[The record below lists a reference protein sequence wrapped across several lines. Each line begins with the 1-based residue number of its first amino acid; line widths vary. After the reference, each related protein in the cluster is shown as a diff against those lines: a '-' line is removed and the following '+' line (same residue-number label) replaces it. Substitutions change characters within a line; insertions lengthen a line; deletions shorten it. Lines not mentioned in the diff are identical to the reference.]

1 VTWLV
6 IVALAAVAAAALLF
20 PLMRR
25 RGTEAS
31 RADYD
36 REIYRDQL
44 AELERD
50 KVRGIISEAEA
61 KSARAEIAR
70 RMLAT
75 ERIDEAD
82 TAPPRGTRPFAVA
95 IAVAAPILAVA
106 LYVATGSPE
115 IPGLP
120 LAARHAGETG
130 DSGARS
136 ELTQRVTTLAQR
148 LQQNPDDLEGWLLLA
163 RSLTALERHGEA
175 ATAWRQAMRLSGN
188 DAETAGSMAES
199 LVQAANGVVTPEA
212 RATLE
217 RVRAVEPFD
226 PRALFYLGLAEAQA
240 GNAAAALQMWTDL
253 VAVSPENAP
262 WLSTVRA
269 RIRQTAAE
277 ARIDPATI
285 KPSADAE
292 RFAAAASQAPRGPS
306 AADVEAMQRLSPEER
321 QQAIRGM
328 VEGLAARLEAQPNDA
343 EGWRRLGRAWRT
355 LGERD
360 KAKAAYAKAA
370 ELMPERI
377 DVLSDYAGAL
387 LDGVAGETLPPDF
400 TAIMRR
406 ILALDPNHGD
416 ALWFTGLAESQAGN
430 KDAAAAHW
438 EKLLTRLPSES
449 REHAEVKQR
458 LDQLKAAN

>member
-1 VTWLV
+1 
-6 IVALAAVAAAALLF
+6 
-20 PLMRR
+20 M
-25 RGTEAS
+25 
-31 RADYD
+31 
-36 REIYRDQL
+36 
-44 AELERD
+44 
-50 KVRGIISEAEA
+50 
-61 KSARAEIAR
+61 
-70 RMLAT
+70 
-75 ERIDEAD
+75 
-82 TAPPRGTRPFAVA
+82 
-95 IAVAAPILAVA
+95 
-106 LYVATGSPE
+106 
-115 IPGLP
+115 
-120 LAARHAGETG
+120 
-130 DSGARS
+130 
-136 ELTQRVTTLAQR
+136 AQR

-175 ATAWRQAMRLSGN
+175 VTAWRQAVRLSGN
-188 DAETAGSMAES
+188 DAENAGSLAES
-199 LVQAANGVVTPEA
+199 LVQSANGVVTPEA

-217 RVRAVEPFD
+217 RVRAAEPFD

-253 VAVSPENAP
+253 IAVSPANAP

-285 KPSADAE
+285 KPSADAA

-306 AADVEAMQRLSPEER
+306 AADVEAMQRMPPEQR

-328 VEGLAARLEAQPNDA
+328 VEGLAARLEAQPNDP

-370 ELMPERI
+370 ELMPDRV

-400 TAIMRR
+400 VAVMRR

-416 ALWFTGLAESQAGN
+416 ALWFIGLAEAQAGN
-430 KDAAAAHW
+430 KDAAAALW
-438 EKLLTRLPSES
+438 EKLLARLPSES
-449 REHAEVKQR
+449 REHAEVRQR
-458 LDQLKAAN
+458 LDSLKAAN

>member
-6 IVALAAVAAAALLF
+6 IVALTAVAAAALLF

-25 RGTEAS
+25 RGAEAS
-31 RADYD
+31 RAAYD
-36 REIYRDQL
+36 REVYRDQL

-50 KVRGIISEAEA
+50 KARGIISETEA

-75 ERIDEAD
+75 ERDDEIGA
-82 TAPPRGTRPFAVA
+82 APPRGTPSFAIA
-95 IAVAAPILAVA
+95 MAVAAPILAVA

-120 LAARHAGETG
+120 LAERHVGESEGTAG
-130 DSGARS
+130 RS
-136 ELTQRVTTLAQR
+136 ELTQRVATLAQR

-163 RSLTALERHGEA
+163 RSLTALERHAEA
-175 ATAWRQAMRLSGN
+175 ATAWRQVMRLSGN
-188 DAETAGSMAES
+188 DAEHTGELAES

-212 RATLE
+212 RAALE
-217 RVRAVEPFD
+217 RIRAAQPFD

-240 GNAAAALQMWTDL
+240 GNAAAALQLWTDL
-253 VAVSPENAP
+253 IAVSPPDAP
-262 WLSTVRA
+262 WLATVRV

-277 ARIDPATI
+277 ARIDPASI
-285 KPSADAE
+285 KPSA
-292 RFAAAASQAPRGPS
+292 AAAQIAEAAQRAPRGPS
-306 AADVEAMQRLSPEER
+306 AADVDAMQRMSPEER

-328 VEGLAARLEAQPNDA
+328 VEGLAARLEAQPNDP

-355 LGERD
+355 LGEHD

-370 ELMPERI
+370 ELMPDRV
-377 DVLSDYAGAL
+377 DVLSDYAVVL
-387 LDGVAGETLPPDF
+387 LDGVTGEALPADF
-400 TAIMRR
+400 VAVMRR
-406 ILALDPNHGD
+406 ILTLDPDHGD
-416 ALWFTGLAESQAGN
+416 ALWFTGLAEAQAGN
-430 KDAAAAHW
+430 KAAAVTHW
-438 EKLLTRLPSES
+438 EKLLARLPGDS

-458 LDQLKAAN
+458 LDQLRSTN